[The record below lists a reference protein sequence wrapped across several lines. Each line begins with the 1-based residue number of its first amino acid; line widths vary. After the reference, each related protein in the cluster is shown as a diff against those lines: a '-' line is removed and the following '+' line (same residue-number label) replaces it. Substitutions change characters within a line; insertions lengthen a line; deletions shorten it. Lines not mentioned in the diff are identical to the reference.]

1 MRERAKQAA
10 QKAASG
16 GASYIKLPE
25 GIKVNFFSAKVTPD
39 GQEYELDFLPYEVT
53 VANHPDGILPGEL
66 WFKKDIKVHYGIG
79 ADDKSYICLR
89 TIGEAC
95 PICEAQKLLAKDASV
110 SAADAKALL
119 AKDRTIFQL
128 IDLKAEDKGI
138 QLWDI
143 SYHLF
148 TKKLLQDINKTEN
161 SQTTRRRT
169 TPHAGFAELDAG
181 QTLFVSF
188 QEKTMP
194 GSKPFP
200 DCDRIDAEDRA
211 PYEENILDEVLDLD
225 SIIEVKTYEE
235 LENIFL
241 SGGAAPAE
249 EPHHEAPAAT
259 GRAAGG
265 TRGTAAAPAE
275 EPAAPAGRAA
285 RGTRGAAPAQEPE
298 PAPATSGRA
307 ARGTRGAA
315 APAEEPAQTAG
326 RTGRGTRGTPAAE
339 PAPAATS
346 SRTTRGARG
355 AAAEP
360 APAAA
365 PAGRTR
371 AAAPANPC
379 PYNFRY
385 GVDCELKDECIDS
398 CPEETWAACKAIKE
412 GGQ

>member
-1 MRERAKQAA
+1 MSMRDRAKQAA

-25 GIKVNFFSAKVTPD
+25 NVKVNFFSAKVTPD
-39 GQEYELDFLPYEVT
+39 GQEYELDFVPYEVT
-53 VANHPDGILPGEL
+53 IPNHPDGIQPGEL

-79 ADDKSYICLR
+79 ADDKSYVCLR

-110 SAADAKALL
+110 PAADAKALL
-119 AKDRTIFQL
+119 AKDRTLFQV

-169 TPHAGFAELDAG
+169 TPHAGFAELENG

-194 GSKPFP
+194 GSKPFA

-211 PYEENILDEVLDLD
+211 PYEDAILDEVLDLD
-225 SIIEVKTYEE
+225 SIIDVKTYDE

-241 SGGAAPAE
+241 AGAP
-249 EPHHEAPAAT
+249 EPEHEAP
-259 GRAAGG
+259 
-265 TRGTAAAPAE
+265 PAQTT
-275 EPAAPAGRAA
+275 GRAA
-285 RGTRGAAPAQEPE
+285 RGARGATPAQEPEAPATTSRRGARGVAAQEPE
-298 PAPATSGRA
+298 PAPAASGRS
-307 ARGTRGAA
+307 ARGARGAATPAEPAQASGRGARGSRGAA
-315 APAEEPAQTAG
+315 AQ
-326 RTGRGTRGTPAAE
+326 E
-339 PAPAATS
+339 PAPEAPPARS
-346 SRTTRGARG
+346 TRGARG
-355 AAAEP
+355 AAAQEP
-360 APAAA
+360 APV
-365 PAGRTR
+365 GRTR

-379 PYNFRY
+379 PYAFQY
-385 GVDCELKDECIDS
+385 GVDCELKDQCIDS
-398 CPEETWAACKAIKE
+398 CPEEVWTACKAARD
-412 GGQ
+412 GQ